1 MLHEGVGQGS
11 NPIVEARLVTRR
23 GFLNVAALLAGS
35 AAIGCSRDDIIRPLS
50 PVGPQ
55 RESSGESVQDQG
67 EGRFDDGTPKFD
79 HVVVV
84 MQENRSFDHMF
95 GWAPRADGRQAGLTY
110 VDNAGLSHQTYAL
123 APDYQGCGHSD
134 PDHSY
139 AGGRIQYNGGR
150 CDGFLR
156 GTNDIF
162 AIGYYR
168 RQDLD
173 FFGQAVRDWTIA
185 DRYFCSVLGP
195 TFSNRIYQ
203 HAAQTDRLSNTFTVC
218 TLPTI
223 WDRLAAAGRTGRYYY
238 HDLPFLGLWGAKY
251 IPISRPAASFYA
263 DCAAGTL
270 PDVSF
275 VDPAFL
281 QEISGTGADDHPHND
296 VRAGQNYL
304 NQIYTAVTKG
314 PKWDRTLLVIN
325 YDEWGGFFDH
335 VAPPKRPITASEKAL
350 GNDGRLGF
358 RTPLMLVSPY
368 ARARQVASTVY
379 DHTSVLKLIEKRWNL
394 PPLAV
399 RDANALSL
407 GTALDFEQQPRTAP
421 EYTVAPIFAGVAC
434 PANGPLTASG
444 VRGSSAP
451 SGVEADEW
459 AQLHDLVR
467 STGWSL

>member
-1 MLHEGVGQGS
+1 MIPRPVS
-11 NPIVEARLVTRR
+11 RR
-23 GFLNVAALLAGS
+23 GFLNAAALLAGG
-35 AAIGCSRDDIIRPLS
+35 AAVACSRDGVTSALS
-50 PVGPQ
+50 
-55 RESSGESVQDQG
+55 RRDARGESGGTDEQDQQ
-67 EGRFDDGTPKFD
+67 EGRSDDGTPMFD

-84 MQENRSFDHMF
+84 MQENRSFDHML

-110 VDNAGLSHQTYAL
+110 VDNAGVAHATYPL
-123 APDYQGCGHSD
+123 APDYQGCLHAD

-139 AGGRIQYNGGR
+139 EGGRIQYDNGR

-156 GTNDIF
+156 GKNDIY

-168 RQDLD
+168 RPDLD

-195 TFSNRIYQ
+195 TFPNRIYQ
-203 HAAQTDRLSNTFTVC
+203 HAAQTDRLSNTFAIS

-223 WDRLAAAGRTGRYYY
+223 WDRLADAGRIGRYYY

-251 IPISRPAASFYA
+251 LPIARPASSFYD

-270 PDVSF
+270 PDVAF

-281 QEISGTGADDHPHND
+281 QEATGTGADDHPHND
-296 VRAGQNYL
+296 VRAGQSYL
-304 NQIYTAVTKG
+304 NGIYDAVTKG

-335 VAPPKRPITASEKAL
+335 VAPPRRPITASERAL

-368 ARARQVASTVY
+368 ARNHQVVSSVY

-407 GTALDFEQQPRTAP
+407 GTALDFAQRPRTAP
-421 EYTVAPIFAGVAC
+421 SYAVAPVLAGVAC
-434 PANGPLTASG
+434 PAEGPVTA
-444 VRGSSAP
+444 GSTGAATLRRT
-451 SGVEADEW
+451 EEDEW
-459 AQLHDLVR
+459 GGLYDLAR
-467 STGWSL
+467 STGWNV

>member
-1 MLHEGVGQGS
+1 MSEERQERRPD
-11 NPIVEARLVTRR
+11 PITDARIVTRR
-23 GFLNVAALLAGS
+23 GFLNAAALLAGS
-35 AAIGCSRDDIIRPLS
+35 AAIACSSDNVTGALS
-50 PVGPQ
+50 PIGPQ
-55 RESSGESVQDQG
+55 RQSGSEGQQNEL
-67 EGRFDDGTPKFD
+67 EGRSDDGTPKFD

-84 MQENRSFDHMF
+84 MQENRSFDHML

-110 VDNAGLSHQTYAL
+110 VDNAGVAHQTYPL
-123 APDYQGCGHSD
+123 APDYQGCSHKD

-139 AGGRIQYNGGR
+139 SGARIQYDAGR

-156 GTNDIF
+156 GANDIF

-195 TFSNRIYQ
+195 TFPNRIYQ
-203 HAAQTDRLSNTFTVC
+203 HAAQTDRLSNTFTIS

-223 WDRLAAAGRTGRYYY
+223 WDRLAEAGRTGRYYY

-251 IPISRPAASFYA
+251 LPIARPAASFYM

-281 QEISGTGADDHPHND
+281 QEISGTGMDDHPHND
-296 VRAGQNYL
+296 VRAGQSYL
-304 NQIYTAVTKG
+304 NRIYTALTAG
-314 PKWDRTLLVIN
+314 PKWDRTLLIIN

-335 VAPPKRPITASEKAL
+335 VAPPKRPITTSERAL

-368 ARARQVASTVY
+368 ARAHQVASAVY

-394 PPLAV
+394 RPLAV
-399 RDANALSL
+399 RDASALSL

-421 EYTVAPIFAGVAC
+421 AYAVAPILAGAAC
-434 PANGPLTASG
+434 PANGPLMASS
-444 VRGSSAP
+444 VRGSAAQ
-451 SGVEADEW
+451 SGAETDEW
-459 AQLHDLVR
+459 AQLYDLAR
-467 STGWSL
+467 STGWRV